1 MRERPEAL
9 LIQSDPVT
17 FDKRALIIAFAASN
31 QIPAFYAFADEA
43 VDGGLAGYGVNLR
56 KEYRRRPLCR

>member
-31 QIPAFYAFADEA
+31 RIPAFYAFADEA
-43 VDGGLAGYGVNLR
+43 VDVGWLGMV
-56 KEYRRRPLCR
+56 